1 MEGLAD
7 WRKPLKIGEYEFK
20 PGQRGCVD
28 LPIGHLISH
37 ELIGMTVHVL
47 RGRRP
52 GPSLFVS
59 AALHGDEINGV
70 QIARQLLATRSLKSL
85 RGNLLVI
92 PVVNLPAFLSRS
104 RYLPDRRDLNR
115 LFPGSSTGSFGARLA
130 RVFTQQVIR
139 KCDFGIDLHTG
150 AVNRPNLPQIRV
162 NAEIEGALE
171 MARAF
176 EPPVIVDSGTRPG
189 SLRGEMSERGKPML
203 LYEAGEAEIL
213 DRAAVRVGVHGV
225 VSVMRHL
232 GMLPISKKEESRRKR
247 IPMVAKSSCW
257 ERAPRGGIF
266 TPLVEMGKAVS
277 EGTILGAVGDPFS
290 STDVEV
296 VSQNEGIIIG
306 RANQAV
312 VDEGDGL
319 FHIAQ
324 SRNVDRDE
332 RRIERSGE
340 ELDESF
346 DRPVFDD
353 PLQD

>member
-1 MEGLAD
+1 MSETD
-7 WRKPLKIGEYEFK
+7 WKTPLKIGDAEFK
-20 PGQRGCVD
+20 PGDRGDVEI
-28 LPIGHLISH
+28 PIGHLISH

-47 RGRRP
+47 RGKQP
-52 GPSLFVS
+52 GPRLFVS

-70 QIARQLLATRSLKSL
+70 QIARQLLAKRAINRL
-85 RGNLLVI
+85 RGDLLVI
-92 PVVNLPAFLSRS
+92 PVVNMPAFLSRS

-115 LFPGSSTGSFGARLA
+115 LFPGSSSGSFGARLA
-130 RVFTQQVIR
+130 RVFTREIVK
-139 KCDFGIDLHTG
+139 KCTHGIDLHTG
-150 AVNRPNLPQIRV
+150 AINRPNLPQIRV
-162 NAEIEGALE
+162 SAETDGAVE

-176 EPPVIVDSGTRPG
+176 EPPVILDSPTREG
-189 SLRGEMSERGKPML
+189 SLRDEMTQREKPML

-225 VSVMRHL
+225 LSVMRHL
-232 GMLPISKKEESRRKR
+232 GMLSTSKKEAARRKR
-247 IPMVAKSSCW
+247 TPMLAKSSSW

-266 TPLVEMGKAVS
+266 TPLVEMGKAVN
-277 EGTILGAVGDPFS
+277 EGTVLGAVGDPFGL
-290 STDVEV
+290 TDTEV
-296 VSQNEGIIIG
+296 ISETEGIIIG

-319 FHIAQ
+319 FHIAH

-332 RRIERSGE
+332 RRIERSEE

>member
-1 MEGLAD
+1 MTEPENWAE
-7 WRKPLKIGEYEFK
+7 PLKIGDSEFD
-20 PGQRGCVD
+20 PGQRGTVE
-28 LPIGHLISH
+28 LPVGHLISH
-37 ELIGMTVHVL
+37 ELIGMTVHVI
-47 RGRRP
+47 RGKMP
-52 GPSLFVS
+52 GPRMFVS
-59 AALHGDEINGV
+59 AAVHGDEINGV
-70 QIARQLLATRSLKSL
+70 QIARQLLATRSLQRL
-85 RGNLLVI
+85 RGDLLVI

-130 RVFTQQVIR
+130 RVFTREIVK
-139 KCDFGIDLHTG
+139 KCTHGIDLHTG
-150 AVNRPNLPQIRV
+150 AVNRPNLPQVRV
-162 NAEIEGALE
+162 NAEAEGAIE

-176 EPPVIVDSGTRPG
+176 EPPVIVDSSTRPG
-189 SLRGEMSERGKPML
+189 SLRGEMNALGKLML

-225 VSVMRHL
+225 LSVMRYL
-232 GMLPISKKEESRRKR
+232 GMLKTSNKEGARRKR
-247 IPMVAKSSCW
+247 TPMLAKSSGW

-277 EGTILGAVGDPFS
+277 AGTVLGAVGDPFDA
-290 STDVEV
+290 TDVEV
-296 VSQNEGIIIG
+296 VSKTEGIIIG

-319 FHIAQ
+319 FHIAY
-324 SRNVDRDE
+324 SLNVGRDE

-353 PLQD
+353 QLQD